1 MTTLKIL
8 LIKCYGR
15 NTLYAST
22 HTLLRGSGGKQA
34 AVMLLQGDR
43 VALISLTLNQ
53 TCYYSVKLP
62 LINELE

>member
-15 NTLYAST
+15 NKLYAST
-22 HTLLRGSGGKQA
+22 HTLLRVWRKQA
-34 AVMLLQGDR
+34 AVTLLEGDR

-53 TCYYSVKLP
+53 TCYYSGKLP
-62 LINELE
+62 TINELE